1 MSTGTVPSVLQAGA
15 VWLLRVAAIATLLA
29 PTPAPALDPARK
41 TTQYVVDVWTQD
53 HGLPQNAVNAITQ
66 TRDGYVWLGT
76 EEGLVRFDGVRFT
89 VFDRRTTPELRTSF
103 VNALHEDRAGD
114 LWIGTF
120 GGGLVRLRK
129 GRFELFTKAQGL
141 PSDRI
146 RWITEDPAGTL
157 WVATGGGGLARHANG
172 RFTTLTV
179 KDGLGNDRV
188 WSAVADARGR
198 LFIGTYGGGL
208 SVLEGGKLTTRSLS
222 PSPAAAL
229 VRPTCL
235 GADGSLWAGTD
246 GAGLFH
252 VAEDGAIR
260 GLGAADGLPS
270 LSIRALASD
279 RDGNLWIG
287 TDGAGLL
294 RYRDG
299 RFQPFTARDG
309 LPSDGVLSLYEDRE
323 GNLWVGTSGG
333 VVRLRDGRFL
343 NLTTRDGLGSD
354 MARAV
359 LEDRTGALW
368 VATTGGG
375 VTRFGAGPGGAATTL
390 RAADGLASDLVFS
403 LHEDGDGRL
412 WIGTDGAG
420 VNVLENGRLRRL
432 TTADGLVNDRVRTLC
447 GDREGAVWLG
457 TVSGL
462 SRYANGRFTSFTPK
476 DGLPGNSVRVLLP
489 GRDGALWIGSDGGGL
504 GRLQS
509 GAFQRW
515 STGEGLSSP
524 RVFSLHEDANG
535 TLWVGTSGGGLN
547 RLSRG
552 KLRAITSANGLY
564 DDVVFQIVEDAGGYF
579 WMTCNRGVFR
589 VSRDEL
595 DAFADGRLPSV
606 TSQVFGRTDGMA
618 SAECN
623 AGSPGGIR
631 ARDGRILIPTI
642 KGVASI
648 DPSALT
654 SKAPAPS
661 VHVEEL
667 AVDGRIVPM
676 NGDIRLE
683 PGTERLEVRYTATR
697 LAVPQKARF
706 RYRLFGFDR
715 TWVEAGTRRSA
726 TYTNLHHGPY
736 RFRVIAANEDGVW
749 NEEGAALAFSMT
761 PFVYQRSWFQALCV
775 MAVAAAAFGLHRLR
789 MSRLEARERELAQ
802 VVAERTVE
810 LQQRSAE
817 LQNAQEQIE
826 RLSATTSGVLEDP
839 AAWARSAAR
848 EMAAAI
854 GAREIGIWLIQDG
867 ALVPLSATGLPA
879 PDWKELGAAL
889 QDGGVLSRPTGLVV
903 PVLGMTGEARGVVV
917 VEGPDAAWGE
927 VPQRVIASLARHLGT
942 ALDLRVL
949 RERLVTS
956 EGSQLARRDELRRK
970 GIELAAVCPLCGE
983 VLDDTVAV
991 CPRDQ
996 VPPDRSRLLPLRPAG
1011 RYLLRR
1017 WLGEGGMGTVFQAQD
1032 ERLDRE
1038 VVVKVIRSDR
1048 MRDAGA
1054 LLRFERE
1061 ARLVAQIRHPGVVA
1075 VFDTGELLDG
1085 SAFLVMEYLP
1095 GLSLADAV
1103 ASFGRGTPAQV
1114 ARLARHVGGALEA
1127 AHRAGVVHRDV
1138 KPGNVLLVP
1147 DPDGFQAKVLDFGVA
1162 KSLQTERQL
1171 TRTGII
1177 VGTPAYMSPEQVRG
1191 EAVGARSDLYSL
1203 AAVVYEAF
1211 TGQRLVPDGDISRIF
1226 NDVLQRQPTP
1236 PSELVPGATP
1246 AIDRLFAWALA
1257 KKPEDRP
1264 PGALAWVE
1272 GIAPLLEV
1280 VAPGEVQGWPE
1291 RLPDRT
1297 PRRGAWILRSSSA

>member
-1 MSTGTVPSVLQAGA
+1 MPSVHQVGA
-15 VWLLRVAAIATLLA
+15 FWLLRAAAIATLFFPA
-29 PTPAPALDPARK
+29 AAPALDPARK

-53 HGLPQNAVNAITQ
+53 QGLPQNAVNAITQ

-129 GRFELFTKAQGL
+129 GRFELFTKEQGL
-141 PSDRI
+141 RSDRI
-146 RWITEDPAGTL
+146 RWITEDGAGTL
-157 WVATGGGGLARHANG
+157 WVATGGGGLARFGNG
-172 RFTTLTV
+172 RFTALTV

-208 SVLEGGKLTTRSLS
+208 SVLEGGTLSSRSLGAS
-222 PSPAAAL
+222 SRASL

-235 GADGSLWAGTD
+235 GADGSLWVGTD
-246 GAGLFH
+246 GAGLFQ
-252 VAEDGAIR
+252 VA
-260 GLGAADGLPS
+260 AAGGVRAFGVPEGLPS
-270 LSIRALASD
+270 LSIRALVTD

-287 TDGAGLL
+287 TDGAGLF

-299 RFQPFTARDG
+299 RFLPFTARDG
-309 LPSDGVLSLYEDRE
+309 LPNDGVLSLFEDRE
-323 GNLWVGTSGG
+323 GNLWVGTAGG
-333 VVRLRDGRFL
+333 VVRLRNGRFV

-354 MARAV
+354 VTRAV
-359 LEDRTGALW
+359 LEDHAGALW
-368 VATTGGG
+368 VGTTGGG
-375 VTRFGAGPGGAATTL
+375 VTRFEVGPGGAATTL
-390 RAADGLASDLVFS
+390 RVSDGLASDLVFS
-403 LHEDGDGRL
+403 LHEDRAGRL

-420 VNVLENGRLRRL
+420 VNVLEKGRLRRL
-432 TTADGLVNDRVRTLC
+432 TTADGLVNDRVRALC
-447 GDREGAVWLG
+447 GDRDDAVWLG

-462 SRYANGRFTSFTPK
+462 SRYADGRFTSYEPK
-476 DGLPGNSVRVLLP
+476 DGLPGNSVRVLLQ
-489 GRDGALWIGSDGGGL
+489 GRDGAVWIGTDGGGL
-504 GRLQS
+504 GRFRN
-509 GAFQRW
+509 GTFQRW
-515 STGEGLSSP
+515 STGDGLSSP

-535 TLWVGTSGGGLN
+535 SLWIGTSGGGLN
-547 RLSRG
+547 RLSNG
-552 KLRAITSANGLY
+552 TLRAITSANGLH
-564 DDVVFQIVEDAGGYF
+564 DDVVFQIVEDAGGYL

-589 VSRDEL
+589 VARDEL
-595 DAFADGRLPSV
+595 DAFADGRLPAV
-606 TSQVFGRTDGMA
+606 TSRVFGRTDGMA

-642 KGVASI
+642 RGVASI
-648 DPSALT
+648 DPSTLA
-654 SKAPAPS
+654 SRAAAPN
-661 VHVEEL
+661 VLVEEL
-667 AVDGRIVPM
+667 TVDGRLVPRD
-676 NGDIRLE
+676 GDVRLE
-683 PGTERLEVRYTATR
+683 PGTERLELRYTATR
-697 LAVPQKARF
+697 LVVPQNARF
-706 RYRLFGFDR
+706 RYRLEGFDR
-715 TWVEAGTRRSA
+715 AWVDAGTRRSA

-749 NEEGAALAFSMT
+749 NEEGASLAFSLT
-761 PFVYQRSWFQALCV
+761 PFVYQRAWFRALCAL
-775 MAVAAAAFGLHRLR
+775 AVAAAAFGLHRLR

-810 LQQRSAE
+810 LKQRSEE

-848 EMAAAI
+848 EMATAI

-867 ALVPLSATGLPA
+867 ALAPLSATSLPA
-879 PDWKELGAAL
+879 PDWKELHAAL

-903 PVLGMTGEARGVVV
+903 PVLGMTGEPRGVVV
-917 VEGPDAAWGE
+917 VDGPDTAWGE

-956 EGSQLARRDELRRK
+956 EGSQLAHRDELKRK
-970 GIELAAVCPLCGE
+970 GIELAAVCPLCGD
-983 VLDDTVAV
+983 VFDDTVAL

-996 VPPDRSRLLPLRPAG
+996 VPPDWSRLLPLRPAG
-1011 RYLLRR
+1011 RYLLKR
-1017 WLGEGGMGTVFQAQD
+1017 WLGEGGMGTVFQARD

-1147 DPDGFQAKVLDFGVA
+1147 DADGFQAKVLDFGVA
-1162 KSLQTERQL
+1162 KSLQAERQL

-1226 NDVLQRQPTP
+1226 NDVLQREPRP
-1236 PSELVPGATP
+1236 PSELVPGVSP
-1246 AIDRLFAWALA
+1246 EIDRLFSWALA
-1257 KKPEDRP
+1257 KRPEERP
-1264 PGALAWVE
+1264 PGTLAWVE
-1272 GIAPLLEV
+1272 GIAPLLDAV
-1280 VAPGEVQGWPE
+1280 PPGETQGWPE